1 MTSVLSNP
9 FSRSLLAA
17 GLAFAGTLVSFGA
30 TVTPAHAGIN
40 QSGINQYSAKLVAAP
55 VKPRDKVVNG
65 VVWKC
70 AGDACIGPV
79 DGARPL
85 NTCVQVVRAF
95 GKVAGF
101 AGPKG
106 AFSSDDLQR
115 CNKGK

>member
-1 MTSVLSNP
+1 MTAVLSNP

-40 QSGINQYSAKLVAAP
+40 QYNAKLVAAS
-55 VKPRDKVVNG
+55 VLARDKVVNG

-70 AGDACIGPV
+70 AGDACNGSI
-79 DGARPL
+79 DGARPI
-85 NTCVQVVRAF
+85 NTCIQVVRAF
-95 GKVAGF
+95 GKVATF
-101 AGPKG
+101 TGPKG
-106 AFSSDDLQR
+106 EFSSDDLQR